1 MARSDRETSSILVS
15 LLYDEMQFH
24 LYSGKHFE
32 VSQTTET
39 IFLLIKQHM
48 PLLTSFVLSFLIF

>member
-1 MARSDRETSSILVS
+1 MNIRPSKYRRWVRHCIKWQEAIESILVS

-24 LYSGKHFE
+24 LYPKKHFE

-39 IFLLIKQHM
+39 YFSTQ
-48 PLLTSFVLSFLIF
+48 